1 MPTSRHFGPVTSDY
15 TEAKRG
21 EVRLDL
27 NVVGAV
33 TQELIDELDQVI
45 DDLEALR
52 AVALASFTAA
62 MADDTSTPTQFWQFH
77 HDEVDSTLT
86 RDQFV
91 AALELVRLGLYPTG
105 ERFAV
110 LDFRVR
116 GPQTDQL
123 LVAKFAR
130 DRSLTDVSWES

>member
-15 TEAKRG
+15 TEIRRG
-21 EVRLDL
+21 EVKLDL
-27 NVVGAV
+27 NIVGDV
-33 TQELIDELDQVI
+33 GQEVIDEIDQVV

-62 MADDTSTPTQFWQFH
+62 MADDASTPTQLWQFH
-77 HDEVDSTLT
+77 HDEVDSTLA

-91 AALELVRLGLYPTG
+91 AALELVRVGVYPAG
-105 ERFAV
+105 KRFVV

-123 LVAKFAR
+123 LVAVFAR
-130 DRSLTDVSWES
+130 DRSLADVSWES